1 MDEARSAISAGASA
15 LGLVSSMPSGPGIID
30 DELIAEIAAMI
41 PPPIASFLLTARQH
55 ADDII
60 EQHHLCRTSAIQLV
74 DQVKVDELR
83 RLRNRLPG
91 IKLVQVIHVSSEDS
105 VSEAKSIAD
114 FVDVILLDSGNP
126 SLEVKELGGTG
137 RTHDWQLSRRICD
150 EIKIPLFLAGGLDE
164 YNIKEAINS
173 VRPFGLDLCNGVR
186 TGGMLDEVKLGNF
199 FKAVEACQK

>member
-30 DELIAEIAAMI
+30 DDLIAEIAAMI
-41 PPPIASFLLTARQH
+41 PPPIASILLTARQH
-55 ADDII
+55 ADEII

-173 VRPFGLDLCNGVR
+173 VRPVGLDLCNGVR